1 MNGKKKLTNTC
12 RLILSLAQPLTL
24 GQQFLE
30 HNLKLL
36 DACEGLL

>member
-1 MNGKKKLTNTC
+1 MKKKPTNIR
-12 RLILSLAQPLTL
+12 RLILGLAQPLTL

-36 DACEGLL
+36 DPCEGLL